1 MVACG
6 GKIEH
11 RNRDTVIGGIEQMR
25 LYETIFIIQPEL
37 SEEDAEGHIK
47 RVESLITRLGG
58 EILKTERW
66 GKKRL
71 AYEINKQ
78 RYGYYV
84 LLRLR
89 GDSAVL
95 PELERHYRLTE
106 GIIRSMVISLKA
118 EPQEEPILVAS
129 EGQGEEEEPSLQEDE
144 EDEEGR

>member
-1 MVACG
+1 
-6 GKIEH
+6 
-11 RNRDTVIGGIEQMR
+11 MR

-47 RVESLITRLGG
+47 RVENLITRLGG
-58 EILKTERW
+58 EMLKTERW

-71 AYEINKQ
+71 AYEIDKH

-89 GDSAVL
+89 GDPAIL

-106 GIIRSMVISLKA
+106 GIIRSMVISLTA
-118 EPQEEPILVAS
+118 EPKEEEPVLVAS
-129 EGQGEEEEPSLQEDE
+129 EGQGEEEEHPQQEDE
-144 EDEEGR
+144 EDEEER

>member
-1 MVACG
+1 M
-6 GKIEH
+6 E
-11 RNRDTVIGGIEQMR
+11 

-37 SEEDAEGHIK
+37 SEEEAEGHIK

-58 EILKTERW
+58 ELLKTERW

-84 LLRLR
+84 LLRFR
-89 GDSAVL
+89 GNATLL

-106 GIIRSMVISLKA
+106 GIIRSMVINLKT
-118 EPQEEPILVAS
+118 EPTEEPVMVAS
-129 EGQGEEEEPSLQEDE
+129 EAPGEDEDRPLREDE